1 MAHTELNIY
10 DLKGNKIKTLVEQIL
25 NPGAHSFSWDGMDF
39 NNHKISSGIY
49 FYNIKIKGLNQAKK
63 MILLN

>member
-10 DLKGNKIKTLVEQIL
+10 DLKGNKIKTLVDQIL
-25 NPGAHSFSWDGMDF
+25 NPGTHSFSWDGMDF
-39 NNHKISSGIY
+39 NYHEISSGVY
-49 FYNIKIKGLNQAKK
+49 LYYIKIKGITQAKK